1 MGYHTRGYYNTKCF
15 KGNTDKTG
23 FAWWYD
29 QSLED
34 PNNPS
39 HFPGP
44 IPVEL
49 MRRIFGWT
57 AHESVELVAK
67 FMIDG
72 KEYEVPVPADQYKA
86 LGRGDWIV
94 DGIPE
99 TEEVGA
105 SKILSVVSGD
115 YGMQQ
120 LKEIFITNVADL
132 LNGADNIVLESFGEL
147 KWGRRAFASVSIPE
161 NLLNNDSG
169 LEFRPIMTIVTSF
182 DRSMATKYVRTYG
195 IPVCDNT
202 VNYELARAGEKDGHF
217 VLRHSK
223 NSAARLPEAKKL
235 LGLLS
240 EQAEEMDAWLTEL
253 TRTEVSEQQF
263 QKWLDVMVP
272 VPEIKKTVV
281 TVKSIQGED
290 TQIEK
295 VSTNAQT
302 IALRKRDKLIEM
314 WDRDPRVKD
323 VPPSR
328 AKIFQL
334 WNTFMQY
341 ETGVK
346 ATKDLMGGKDASE
359 LDRKNAKIRAR
370 IEKNMEAT
378 INSEN
383 SSSFLKEDIRALDAI
398 AKIQAD
404 ELETV
409 SIPLGGG
416 TATATKPKTTR
427 SRSKSSNN

>member
-1 MGYHTRGYYNTKCF
+1 MGYHSRGYYNTKCF

-29 QSLED
+29 QSMED

-39 HFPGP
+39 HFAGP
-44 IPVEL
+44 IPLEL
-49 MRRIFGWT
+49 MRNVFGWT
-57 AHESVELVAK
+57 AYESVEMVAK
-67 FMIDG
+67 FVIDG
-72 KEYEVPVPADQYKA
+72 KEYEVAVPEDQYKA
-86 LGRGDWIV
+86 LGRGDWII

-99 TEEVGA
+99 SEEAGA

-115 YGMQQ
+115 YGTQQ

-132 LNGADNIVLESFGEL
+132 LDGADNIVLESFGEL

-161 NLLNNDSG
+161 NMLNNDSG
-169 LEFRPIMTIVTSF
+169 LAFRPILTIVTSF
-182 DRSMATKYVRTYG
+182 DRSLATKYVRTFG
-195 IPVCDNT
+195 IPICDNT

-240 EQAEEMDAWLTEL
+240 EQADEMDKWLTEM
-253 TRTEVSEQQF
+253 TQHEVSEAQF
-263 QKWLDVMVP
+263 IKWLDVMVP
-272 VPEIKKTVV
+272 VPEIKKTIV
-281 TVKSIQGED
+281 TVKSVQGED

-302 IALRKRDKLIEM
+302 IALRKRDKLVEM

-334 WNTFMQY
+334 WNTFIQY

-346 ATKDLMGGKDASE
+346 ATKELGGGKDASE
-359 LDRKNAKIRAR
+359 AEKANAKIRAR
-370 IEKNMEAT
+370 IEKNMDST
-378 INSEN
+378 INAEN
-383 SSSFLKEDIRALDAI
+383 TNSFLKDDIRALDAI
-398 AKIQAD
+398 IKIQAD
-404 ELETV
+404 ELEPV
-409 SIPLGGG
+409 SIPTGGG
-416 TATATKPKTTR
+416 TATKTRTR
-427 SRSKSSNN
+427 KTAAN

>member
-1 MGYHTRGYYNTKCF
+1 MGYHSRPYYNTKCY
-15 KGNTDKTG
+15 KGNTKKTG

-39 HFPGP
+39 HFEGP
-44 IPVEL
+44 IPLEL
-49 MRRIFGWT
+49 MRNVFGWT

-67 FMIDG
+67 FVIDG
-72 KEYEVPVPADQYKA
+72 QEYIVPVPADQFKA

-94 DGIPE
+94 DGIPDS
-99 TEEVGA
+99 EEAGA
-105 SKILSVVSGD
+105 SKVLSIVSGD
-115 YGMQQ
+115 YGTQQ
-120 LKEIFITNVADL
+120 LKEIFITNVVDL
-132 LNGADNIVLESFGEL
+132 LDGADNIVLESFGEL
-147 KWGRRAFASVSIPE
+147 KWGRRAFASVSVPE
-161 NLLNNDSG
+161 NMLNNESG
-169 LEFRPIMTIVTSF
+169 LEFRPILTIVTSF
-182 DRSMATKYVRTYG
+182 DRSLATKYVRTYG

-240 EQAEEMDAWLTEL
+240 EQADEMDRWLTEM
-253 TRTEVSEQQF
+253 TQAEVSEAQF
-263 QKWLDVMVP
+263 IKWLDVMVP
-272 VPEIKKTVV
+272 VPEIKKTIV

-302 IALRKRDKLIEM
+302 IALKKRDKLVEM
-314 WDRDPRVKD
+314 WDKDPRVNI

-334 WNTFMQY
+334 WNTFQQY

-346 ATKDLMGGKDASE
+346 ATKELGGGKDASE
-359 LDRKNAKIRAR
+359 IDKTNAKIRAR
-370 IEKNMEAT
+370 IEKNMDAT
-378 INSEN
+378 INADN
-383 SSSFLKEDIRALDAI
+383 SGSFLKEDTKALDAI
-398 AKIQAD
+398 IRIQTD
-404 ELETV
+404 ELEAV
-409 SIPLGGG
+409 SIPVGGG

-427 SRSKSSNN
+427 TRKSAANN

>member
-1 MGYHTRGYYNTKCF
+1 MGYHSLPYYNTKCF
-15 KGNTDKTG
+15 KGNTKKTG

-29 QSLED
+29 QALED

-39 HFPGP
+39 HFDGP
-44 IPVEL
+44 IPLEL
-49 MRRIFGWT
+49 MRSVFGWT
-57 AHESVELVAK
+57 AHESFEMMAK
-67 FMIDG
+67 FQIDG
-72 KEYEVPVPADQYKA
+72 QVYEVPVPIDQFKA

-99 TEEVGA
+99 SEQAGA

-115 YGMQQ
+115 YGTQQ

-132 LNGADNIVLESFGEL
+132 LGGAENIELESFGEL

-161 NLLNNDSG
+161 NLMNPESG

-182 DRSMATKYVRTYG
+182 DRSLATKYVRTYG

-235 LGLLS
+235 LGLLHQ
-240 EQAEEMDAWLTEL
+240 QADEMQTWLTDMA
-253 TRTEVSEQQF
+253 RAEVSENQF
-263 QKWLDVMVP
+263 IQWLDVMVP
-272 VPEIKKTVV
+272 VPEIKKTIV

-302 IALRKRDKLIEM
+302 IALKKRDKLVEM
-314 WDRDPRVKD
+314 WDHDPRVNI

-334 WNTFMQY
+334 WNTFLQY

-346 ATKDLMGGKDASE
+346 ATKDLGGGKDAS
-359 LDRKNAKIRAR
+359 DIDKANAKIRAR
-370 IEKNMEAT
+370 IEKNMDSM
-378 INSEN
+378 INTDN
-383 SSSFLKEDIRALDAI
+383 TGSFLKEDTRALDAI
-398 AKIQAD
+398 IRIQAD
-404 ELETV
+404 GLQPVTV
-409 SIPLGGG
+409 
-416 TATATKPKTTR
+416 
-427 SRSKSSNN
+427 